1 MVAARRPGRAEQG
14 PSPAANCVPAVRTGN
29 LLFMADQVPVQDGNP
44 QFLGVAVEVE
54 AVFEFR
60 D

>member
-1 MVAARRPGRAEQG
+1 
-14 PSPAANCVPAVRTGN
+14 VPAVRTAN
-29 LLFMADQVPVQDGNP
+29 LLFIADQVPVQDGKP

-54 AVFEFR
+54 AVFEIR